1 MSASIHPVRYKHSL
15 TLNSETLATKYEG
28 KLEKSHDGPAH
39 QVVSTVFK
47 GLVGKNIARP
57 SPSFASR
64 WVLTILPL

>member
-1 MSASIHPVRYKHSL
+1 MILCSAIGSH
-15 TLNSETLATKYEG
+15 LNGIRETLATKYEG

-64 WVLTILPL
+64 